1 MKEPTNKQIS
11 FAEKI
16 AWRCNKELPKEFTSK
31 AYWQFIKDN
40 ITKYECTFDVNDYND
55 GIVDPTYVNG
65 IIDCS
70 DLDIYPWGNS

>member
-31 AYWQFIKDN
+31 AYWQFINDN
-40 ITKYECTFDVNDYND
+40 ITEFNIKA
-55 GIVDPTYVNG
+55 
-65 IIDCS
+65 IDED
-70 DLDIYPWGNS
+70 DLDFLPDPGYFC